1 MGVID
6 SFSGDGMS
14 IALHSAALAASALVS
29 GAGADGYHRHMR
41 ADIAG
46 QIGRARRLYY
56 FGQDHGRTLMR
67 LAAIWPGALRWAA
80 RWTRVPERAL
90 ARALA

>member
-1 MGVID
+1 
-6 SFSGDGMS
+6 
-14 IALHSAALAASALVS
+14 
-29 GAGADGYHRHMR
+29 MR